1 MGDNALL
8 VEFDAVISPLVNR
21 RVRKLIA
28 GLSQEKIGGVV
39 EIVPAYHSL
48 LIRYN
53 PCRISV
59 KQLYERVNGTG
70 ENLDRI
76 AAPKACKFY
85 IPVCYDNAM
94 GPDLA
99 YVAEYHQ
106 LTKEEVIAIHSSQD
120 YLVYMIGFLA
130 GFPYLGEMPEQIAT
144 PRLAEPRTK
153 IPVGSVGIAGNQTGI
168 YPLESPGGWRIIGR
182 TPVELYTPQQDPP
195 TLLSTGDYVRFM
207 PVSPEQFQEIK
218 KQIEDGKYQIRIEEV
233 NNGD

>member
-8 VEFDAVISPLVNR
+8 VEFDAVISPLMNR

-28 GLSQEKIGGVV
+28 GLSQEKIGGLV
-39 EIVPAYHSL
+39 EIVPAYRSL
-48 LIRYN
+48 LIHYD
-53 PCRISV
+53 PCRISAER
-59 KQLYERVNGTG
+59 LYEQVYSIG

-76 AAPKACKFY
+76 EVLKSRKFY
-85 IPVCYDNAM
+85 LPVCYDDAM

-130 GFPYLGEMPEQIAT
+130 GFPYLGEMSEQIAT

-153 IPVGSVGIAGNQTGI
+153 ISVGSVGIAGNQTGI

-182 TPVELYTPQQDPP
+182 TPIELYTPQQDPP
-195 TLLSTGDYVRFM
+195 TLLSTGDYVRFV
-207 PVSPEQFQEIK
+207 PVSLVQFQEIRE
-218 KQIEDGKYQIRIEEV
+218 QVESDKYQIRIEEV